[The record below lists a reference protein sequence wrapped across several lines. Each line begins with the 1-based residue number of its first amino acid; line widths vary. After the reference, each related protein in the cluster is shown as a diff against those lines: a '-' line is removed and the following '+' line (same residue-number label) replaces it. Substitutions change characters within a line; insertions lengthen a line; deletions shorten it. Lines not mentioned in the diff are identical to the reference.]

1 MWKILFLES
10 EWEPDR
16 PETQVSW
23 FSDCVW
29 FFPKP
34 LGNRL
39 LSRTEAL
46 SLEKTDPGYR
56 HCYFFRIF
64 LLSVAVLT
72 HLSDLSPQDLAIK
85 QLHSVFIPDFLEKC
99 SYLGREF
106 CLSTWWYS
114 VQCTLVPSG
123 AKGLGES
130 KHPRAADG
138 LTGPELRTFQTSC
151 SCRLSVTELRK
162 GRL

>member
-1 MWKILFLES
+1 M
-10 EWEPDR
+10 
-16 PETQVSW
+16 
-23 FSDCVW
+23 W

-56 HCYFFRIF
+56 HCYFFRF
-64 LLSVAVLT
+64 LLLSVAVLT

-106 CLSTWWYS
+106 CLSTW
-114 VQCTLVPSG
+114 
-123 AKGLGES
+123 
-130 KHPRAADG
+130 
-138 LTGPELRTFQTSC
+138 
-151 SCRLSVTELRK
+151 
-162 GRL
+162 